1 VSNGSLSA
9 QKALCCLATHS
20 TVAPATFSEQQ
31 ALEILF
37 SHGLREQDLD
47 LLLDAGLLDAIGN
60 SCYQIH
66 PVIAAYARLGIVKYG
81 CQVGRFAA

>member
-1 VSNGSLSA
+1 MALSA

-20 TVAPATFSEQQ
+20 TAAPA
-31 ALEILF
+31 ILF

-47 LLLDAGLLDAIGN
+47 LLFDAGLLDAVGN

-66 PVIAAYARLGIVKYG
+66 PVIAAYARLGSK
-81 CQVGRFAA
+81 RSPESRRKNAS